1 MTVREKIQQLKESF
15 KQDLTP
21 EQRLEN
27 LKQLLAYTEIYWGVE
42 DKDINDSVVND
53 RYNINRNSF
62 VKYDILENISNN
74 MTNEDAFKLADDPVA
89 LKNMSVSA
97 ER

>member
-27 LKQLLAYTEIYWGVE
+27 LKQLLAYNEIYYGVE

-53 RYNINRNSF
+53 RYNINRHNF

-89 LKNMSVSA
+89 LKNMSVST